1 MYCEQCKLTKQTNI
15 WATGTNNFRRDL
27 VVSHSKPGENRKSL
41 HQQAEELCSTRKVSA
56 SEAKTDMFETYLKV
70 DDSDL
75 MVSLKTMYHV
85 IHDDNAAFTKY
96 ESQLDFLADFNV
108 TLTKANKPGNA
119 NLRSQRLKD
128 EIIDVLGNTV
138 FESIKQEI
146 EDSPYISV
154 LINETQDITT
164 IEQLIIYIKYL
175 RLPESDSRS
184 DPEIKTTFAGIVP
197 VNICHCPFGRKLF
210 GYPDIVYCLNVG
222 LS

>member
-1 MYCEQCKLTKQTNI
+1 
-15 WATGTNNFRRDL
+15 
-27 VVSHSKPGENRKSL
+27 
-41 HQQAEELCSTRKVSA
+41 
-56 SEAKTDMFETYLKV
+56 
-70 DDSDL
+70 

-154 LINETQDITT
+154 LIDETQDITT

-197 VNICHCPFGRKLF
+197 VYICH
-210 GYPDIVYCLNVG
+210 
-222 LS
+222 